1 MSDSAPSPLAPCIV
15 DVGTI
20 IQKRDMCR
28 LLSDLG
34 RVRYQD
40 IVDRTVRH
48 QGEGYVMEVFEDPHA
63 ATLVANQT
71 LYLNVCSFDYLSLN
85 ADPNPSPTQMVILD
99 LVQDN
104 RVLRLVPLS
113 DPLSDRMQVMQETRA
128 LKAAVADAMAAGWDT
143 PFLDEDDLR
152 S

>member
-1 MSDSAPSPLAPCIV
+1 MSDSVHPHLAPCIV
-15 DVGTI
+15 DVGTV
-20 IQKRDMCR
+20 IQKKDMCR

-34 RVRYQD
+34 RVHYQD
-40 IVDRTVRH
+40 IVDSCVRH

-71 LYLNVCSFDYLSLN
+71 LYLNVNSFDYLGLET
-85 ADPNPSPTQMVILD
+85 DPSCPSSPTVVLD
-99 LVQDN
+99 LVQEN
-104 RVLRLVPLS
+104 RVLRLIPLS

-143 PFLDEDDLR
+143 PFLDEEDLR
-152 S
+152 P